1 MKHYLQFTDLSADEY
16 AYVFARAALIKAK
29 FKAYE
34 KHQPLTDRTLAMIF
48 EKHSTRTRLSF
59 EAGTDETL
67 RQGV

>member
-34 KHQPLTDRTLAMIF
+34 KHQPLTDRTLAIDR
-48 EKHSTRTRLSF
+48 KSTRLNSSHT
-59 EAGTDETL
+59 
-67 RQGV
+67 